1 MSITAL
7 GAAAPDASTMSS
19 LSAPAEAVGNA
30 PKNLQEASQRFE
42 AMLVKY
48 VLDAARPAEDEDNES
63 LLDNDGARTYRGML
77 HQELAQSVATHSRLG
92 VAEAMQRQ
100 LGGPGAAPTGD

>member
-7 GAAAPDASTMSS
+7 GAAAADASTMSA
-19 LSAPAEAVGNA
+19 LSSTGEKVGQA

-48 VLDAARPAEDEDNES
+48 VLDAAKPAEDEDNES
-63 LLDNDGARTYRGML
+63 LLDNDGARTYQGML

-100 LGGPGAAPTGD
+100 LGGPAATAPKD